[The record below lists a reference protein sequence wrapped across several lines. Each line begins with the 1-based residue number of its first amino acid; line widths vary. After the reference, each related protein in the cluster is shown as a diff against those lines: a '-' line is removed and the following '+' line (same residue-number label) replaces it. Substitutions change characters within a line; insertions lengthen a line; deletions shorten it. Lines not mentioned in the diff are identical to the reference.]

1 MGKLASD
8 AEELIINRA
17 RRGRGRGRASK
28 TEVADRTRTEEPV
41 STTNT
46 RWVHFLWY
54 HEGSSLLSFGFC
66 LKVTCCNLLLNS
78 SMMVEC

>member
-28 TEVADRTRTEEPV
+28 TEVADRTRTDEPV

-46 RWVHFLWY
+46 RWVHFFY
-54 HEGSSLLSFGFC
+54 GIMREAPYFHSGSVS
-66 LKVTCCNLLLNS
+66 K
-78 SMMVEC
+78 